1 MSYLFD
7 YVERE
12 RASFAERPFG
22 PVDAAVLT
30 QAGMIDGAGIVPEP
44 PQRPVVLD
52 RMRALLAPD
61 AGGVRFEDLL
71 RAECFDRMFTGLAAG
86 DVRRLLYELAASP
99 RFRDLRLRG
108 YRSEFDESAHTQFA
122 AMSFTWGSE
131 LSFISFRGTD
141 ASPTGWRE
149 NFDMA
154 YKDEV
159 CAQALAREYVEFMAP
174 RLPGELHVGG
184 HSKGGNLALYAAL
197 TCTGRVQSRIGRIWC
212 LDAPGFRAGRF
223 SERDYARL
231 EGRVCRMAPQDSIV
245 GALLECPVE
254 TRTVRSS
261 AIGLYQ
267 HSVFSW
273 EIADDGVSDGGV
285 ASGGVASGGAAL
297 GWTAERA
304 ASAERDPADFVYLD
318 GPSEFSHT
326 VHEVVSEWLAS
337 MDDGQIERAVD
348 ALFAAYEA
356 SGARDVGDVLAGG
369 GNPIHLAIEAARNL
383 DGESS
388 AILSDAFGELA
399 AIAARHVGRDVAE
412 SLFGM
417 RI

>member
-12 RASFAERPFG
+12 RATFDERPFG

-61 AGGVRFEDLL
+61 AGGARFEDLL

-108 YRSEFDESAHTQFA
+108 YRSEFDEGAHTQFA

-159 CAQALAREYVEFMAP
+159 RAQALAREYVEFMAP

-197 TCTGRVQSRIGRIWC
+197 TCTGRVQ
-212 LDAPGFRAGRF
+212 
-223 SERDYARL
+223 
-231 EGRVCRMAPQDSIV
+231 
-245 GALLECPVE
+245 
-254 TRTVRSS
+254 
-261 AIGLYQ
+261 
-267 HSVFSW
+267 
-273 EIADDGVSDGGV
+273 
-285 ASGGVASGGAAL
+285 
-297 GWTAERA
+297 
-304 ASAERDPADFVYLD
+304 
-318 GPSEFSHT
+318 
-326 VHEVVSEWLAS
+326 
-337 MDDGQIERAVD
+337 
-348 ALFAAYEA
+348 
-356 SGARDVGDVLAGG
+356 
-369 GNPIHLAIEAARNL
+369 
-383 DGESS
+383 
-388 AILSDAFGELA
+388 
-399 AIAARHVGRDVAE
+399 
-412 SLFGM
+412 
-417 RI
+417 